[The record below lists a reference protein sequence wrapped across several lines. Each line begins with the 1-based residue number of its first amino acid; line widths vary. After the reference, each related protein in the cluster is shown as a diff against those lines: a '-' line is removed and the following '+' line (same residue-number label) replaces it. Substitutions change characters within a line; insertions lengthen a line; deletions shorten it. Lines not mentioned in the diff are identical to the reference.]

1 MELVSQYPDLGEAE
15 NDSYLLESRGIAT
28 FISSRRANR
37 LLGHQRFA
45 YQVGLWVV
53 LDEQLD
59 DALKLLSNKDHAVSN
74 PLSRSEIIELKNSV
88 GSGDLT
94 LVLRVLA
101 KMLLIV
107 SLVAVAVGA
116 VVFIWPAN

>member
-15 NDSYLLESRGIAT
+15 NDSDLLESRGIAT
-28 FISSRRANR
+28 FISNRRANR
-37 LLGHQRFA
+37 LLGHRRFV
-45 YQVGLWVV
+45 YQVGLWVII
-53 LDEQLD
+53 DEQLN
-59 DALKLLSNKDHAVSN
+59 DAHKLLSNQNHAVSN
-74 PLSRSEIIELKNSV
+74 PLSRSEIIELKNSI

-94 LVLRVLA
+94 LVLRFLA

-107 SLVAVAVGA
+107 SLVAAAVGA

>member
-1 MELVSQYPDLGEAE
+1 MELISQYPDLGEAE

-28 FISSRRANR
+28 FIAGRRANR
-37 LLGHQRFA
+37 LLGHRRFV

-53 LDEQLD
+53 LDEQLN
-59 DALKLLSNKDHAVSN
+59 DALKLLSNQDHTVSN
-74 PLSRSEIIELKNSV
+74 PLSRSEIIELKTSV

-94 LVLRVLA
+94 VVLRFLA

-107 SLVAVAVGA
+107 SLVAAAVGA